1 MLSDQPSNLT
11 VSQALGAGTP
21 PPHSTDLAMPPEVAS
36 ELESLPPSPSTP
48 PSRLSI
54 PPPDLL
60 IDPLLPPPSKPIPV
74 EVGLLKLATAA
85 GSLQDVHQIL
95 SQYILAQSPDP
106 TTGQIKLT
114 LFHSSIVEA
123 ITKNYSTILSYLFYM
138 RVGEPYSSI
147 YLALQ
152 GRSSAIFEVFLN
164 HGWNINE
171 PIQRTQPPALG

>member
-1 MLSDQPSNLT
+1 MLSDQPPNLT
-11 VSQALGAGTP
+11 VSQALGARTP
-21 PPHSTDLAMPPEVAS
+21 PPHSTDLAIPPEVIS

-60 IDPLLPPPSKPIPV
+60 IDPPRPPPAKPVPV
-74 EVGLLKLATAA
+74 EVELLRLATAA

-95 SQYILAQSPDP
+95 SQYILTQSPDR
-106 TTGQIKLT
+106 TTGQLKLA
-114 LFHSSIVEA
+114 LFHTSIVEA
-123 ITKNYSTILSYLFYM
+123 IAKNYSIILSYLFYM
-138 RVGEPYSSI
+138 RVGEPSSSM

-152 GRSSAIFEVFLN
+152 VRSSTIFEIFLN
-164 HGWNINE
+164 YGWNINE